1 MIIHLVTLGE
11 RKTLPGVSNCA
22 SLICIIDLLINI
34 RDHLYHFEANRK
46 KGTLDASLL
55 IIPSGTWKEQI
66 MENRMASL
74 KKYVNQHAEDWCK
87 YYTSQSTGQMIPKG
101 SLKMV
106 TACYTSKVWELATY
120 SNKQSVREKQI
131 YAKLFKD
138 QEDRDLYRWESS
150 HGVAAKTGPSTM
162 EMEDDRA
169 VDQNQCVALEVH
181 SIQINRRVVDTAF
194 RSLIRTM
201 SSLSIRGSRRSI
213 ASHQ

>member
-11 RKTLPGVSNCA
+11 RKTLLGVFNCA
-22 SLICIIDLLINI
+22 SLICIVDSPSNI
-34 RDHLYHFEANRK
+34 RDHLYYFEANRK
-46 KGTLDASLL
+46 GSLDASLL
-55 IIPSGTWKEQI
+55 IIPSGTWKERI

-74 KKYVNQHAEDWCK
+74 KRYVNLHAENWCK

-120 SNKQSVREKQI
+120 SNKQSVRERRI

-138 QEDRDLYRWESS
+138 QADRDLYRWESS

-162 EMEDDRA
+162 EMEGDRA

-181 SIQINRRVVDTAF
+181 SIQINKTRVDSAF
-194 RSLIRTM
+194 RSFIRTM
-201 SSLSIRGSRRSI
+201 SRLSIKSR
-213 ASHQ
+213 